1 MIEKDILAGHSERS
15 DVLEKY
21 NENLFRKWLET
32 FMIQKLR
39 EATELLTE
47 NSILLSLIVMTVW
60 LPGTILLVYLRL
72 YVFPESLGGD
82 EYRIF
87 VQEFRIATAIEL
99 AFGPFYIGAIIHAL
113 SQLKQGL
120 KATYSESM
128 SYAARKSFKLL
139 STRVVTNLIVFV
151 GLIALI
157 IPGIILSLRFA
168 LIDAIVVLEGKT
180 GASARNLS
188 TELTQG
194 KRWNIL
200 GSMILAFLGVI
211 IAILVIANIAYLPL
225 AFIGQDENFFLAVI
239 VECISTI
246 LLVIPMNVLF
256 LYYWD
261 AKQQQAAIQ

>member
-1 MIEKDILAGHSERS
+1 MIEKYILAGHSERS

-39 EATELLTE
+39 EATKLLTE

-99 AFGPFYIGAIIHAL
+99 AFGPIYLGAIIHVL

-120 KATYSESM
+120 QATYSESM

-168 LIDAIVVLEGKT
+168 LIDSIVVLEGKT

-200 GSMILAFLGVI
+200 GSMILAFLGVV

-239 VECISTI
+239 VECISSI
-246 LLVIPMNVLF
+246 LLVFPMIVLF